1 MIDFKN
7 TIVVSIIIGISLLI
21 QFVLNS
27 LPTVPEIVLKLC
39 NFLFYLLNYLE
50 SIAFVVAIIQDLRAY
65 FKRKW

>member
-39 NFLFYLLNYLE
+39 NFLFYLLNHLE